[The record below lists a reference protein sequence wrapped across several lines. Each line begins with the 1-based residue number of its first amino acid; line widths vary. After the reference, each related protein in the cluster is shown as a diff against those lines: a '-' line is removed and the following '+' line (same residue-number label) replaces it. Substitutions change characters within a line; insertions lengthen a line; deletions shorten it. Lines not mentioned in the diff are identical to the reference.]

1 MPFFGGLL
9 RFSFDKGAT
18 EFAAKLCSSPT
29 NSSLGTSFEYSLIV
43 LLPWDF
49 LNSMFSIVFLRQL
62 KFCQGVSCLGNFFCS
77 KYGHCAC
84 AVQHWSTWIRIH
96 HSCATCLAANAWSI
110 WSQGGNIL
118 PNLACNKGWSTVAK
132 EKTGFVWFCCRRGRK
147 GKFLCTFHCPL
158 QVSVFPFE
166 ASGVS
171 SSSSSSSKE
180 HWIFE
185 RALNLWTW
193 VVYRHGSNT
202 LAPYQCC
209 PSKNKTTKQHHS
221 EKQAIRTAAQG
232 SRGSTVPPSP
242 CWKQEKQCQGWHSF
256 APSVSP
262 PQCRRCEP
270 HQQMRQ
276 EQRETHK
283 CQPEISRVAMT
294 QVD

>member
-1 MPFFGGLL
+1 
-9 RFSFDKGAT
+9 
-18 EFAAKLCSSPT
+18 
-29 NSSLGTSFEYSLIV
+29 
-43 LLPWDF
+43 
-49 LNSMFSIVFLRQL
+49 MFSIVFLRQL

-84 AVQHWSTWIRIH
+84 ALQHWSIWIRIH

-180 HWIFE
+180 HWICGLGWFIVTVPTHWLHTSVA
-185 RALNLWTW
+185 RRKKKQQNNIIQKSKLSGQLHKVLW
-193 VVYRHGSNT
+193 
-202 LAPYQCC
+202 
-209 PSKNKTTKQHHS
+209 
-221 EKQAIRTAAQG
+221 
-232 SRGSTVPPSP
+232 GSTVPPSP

>member
-62 KFCQGVSCLGNFFCS
+62 KFCQGVSCLGIFFCS

-96 HSCATCLAANAWSI
+96 HSCATCLAANTWSI

-180 HWIFE
+180 HWICGLGWFIVTVPTHWLHTSVA
-185 RALNLWTW
+185 RRKKN
-193 VVYRHGSNT
+193 
-202 LAPYQCC
+202 
-209 PSKNKTTKQHHS
+209 NKTTSFRKASYQDS
-221 EKQAIRTAAQG
+221 CTRF
-232 SRGSTVPPSP
+232 SRFHRFTLTLLETGEAVP
-242 CWKQEKQCQGWHSF
+242 GL
-256 APSVSP
+256 A
-262 PQCRRCEP
+262 
-270 HQQMRQ
+270 
-276 EQRETHK
+276 
-283 CQPEISRVAMT
+283 
-294 QVD
+294 